1 MADGLAA
8 RHPISLERPRS
19 SSPSKAAR
27 KNGQGGEGGDVQ
39 TRSKAKFLFVLPGI
53 IWVLA
58 FTIYPLI
65 RSLFLSFTNT
75 RMGKTGSF
83 VGLQNYIRA
92 LGDYRFLNSVWV
104 TIFFVVCSV
113 VFTVGL
119 GLGLALIFNRP
130 IRGQRVFR
138 SLFTMPM
145 FTAPIALGYLGL
157 TIFHEDVGAVNTI
170 LRALGVANLPHWGS
184 VVWTARFAIVLVDV
198 WQWTPFC
205 FLVLLAGLSALPD
218 EIYEA
223 AVLDTSSWW
232 DTFRFITLPLLT
244 PVLFTVTMLRMVEAF
259 KMLDIPFS
267 MTNGGPGSSTQTM
280 SFYIYLTGLRNFN
293 QGYASAMAYFLL
305 IAMMIIAMIFFRRM
319 RQNFE

>member
-1 MADGLAA
+1 VGD
-8 RHPISLERPRS
+8 
-19 SSPSKAAR
+19 
-27 KNGQGGEGGDVQ
+27 EGGDVQ
-39 TRSKAKFLFVLPGI
+39 AKSNVKFLFVLPGI
-53 IWVLA
+53 LWVLA

-65 RSLFLSFTNT
+65 RSLYLSFTNT
-75 RMGKTGSF
+75 KMGVTRGF
-83 VGLQNYIRA
+83 VGLENYIRA
-92 LGDYRFLNSVWV
+92 LGDYRFVNSVWV
-104 TIFFVVCSV
+104 TLFFVVCSV
-113 VFTVGL
+113 VLTVGL
-119 GLGLALIFNRP
+119 GLGLALLFNRP

-138 SLFTMPM
+138 SLFTLPM

-170 LRALGVANLPHWGS
+170 LRALGVVNLPRWGS
-184 VVWTARFAIVLVDV
+184 DVWTARFAIVLVDV

-205 FLVLLAGLSALPD
+205 FLVLLAGLSTLPD

-223 AVLDTSSWW
+223 AALDTSSGW
-232 DTFRFITLPLLT
+232 DTFRFITLPLIM
-244 PVLFTVTMLRMVEAF
+244 PVLFTVIMLRMVEAF

-305 IAMMIIAMIFFRRM
+305 IAMLIIASIFFRRM

>member
-1 MADGLAA
+1 MPA
-8 RHPISLERPRS
+8 
-19 SSPSKAAR
+19 
-27 KNGQGGEGGDVQ
+27 
-39 TRSKAKFLFVLPGI
+39 RSKVKFLFVLPGI
-53 IWVLA
+53 LWVLA

-65 RSLFLSFTNT
+65 RSLTLSFTNA
-75 RMGKTGSF
+75 RMGRTGQF

-92 LGDYRFLNSVWV
+92 VGDYRFQNSVAV
-104 TIFFVVCSV
+104 TVFFVICSV
-113 VFTVGL
+113 VLTVGI
-119 GLGLALIFNRP
+119 GLGLALLFNRP
-130 IRGQRVFR
+130 MRGQRVFR

-170 LRALGVANLPHWGS
+170 LRALGVADLPRWGS
-184 VVWTARFAIVLVDV
+184 EIWTARAAIVLVDV

-205 FLVLLAGLSALPD
+205 FLVLLAGLSALP
-218 EIYEA
+218 EEVYEA
-223 AVLDTSSWW
+223 AVLDTSSGW
-232 DTFRFITLPLLT
+232 DIFRFVTLPLLT
-244 PVLFTVTMLRMVEAF
+244 PVLFTVIMLRLVEAF

-267 MTNGGPGSSTQTM
+267 LTNGGPGAATQTM

-319 RQNFE
+319 RQNFD

>member
-1 MADGLAA
+1 
-8 RHPISLERPRS
+8 
-19 SSPSKAAR
+19 
-27 KNGQGGEGGDVQ
+27 VQ
-39 TRSKAKFLFVLPGI
+39 TKGNVKFLFVLPGI

-75 RMGKTGSF
+75 RMGVTKGF
-83 VGLQNYIRA
+83 VGLDNYIRA
-92 LGDYRFLNSVWV
+92 LGDYRFINSVWV
-104 TIFFVVCSV
+104 TLFFVACSV
-113 VFTVGL
+113 VLTVGL

-138 SLFTMPM
+138 SLFTLPM

-170 LRALGVANLPHWGS
+170 LRALGVDDLPRWGS
-184 VVWTARFAIVLVDV
+184 AVWTARAAIVLVDV

-205 FLVLLAGLSALPD
+205 FLVLLAGLSALPE

-223 AVLDTSSWW
+223 AVLDTRSGW
-232 DTFRFITLPLLT
+232 DIFRFITLPLLS
-244 PVLFTVTMLRMVEAF
+244 PVLFTVIMLRMVEAY

-305 IAMMIIAMIFFRRM
+305 IAMMIVATIFFRRM

>member
-1 MADGLAA
+1 
-8 RHPISLERPRS
+8 
-19 SSPSKAAR
+19 
-27 KNGQGGEGGDVQ
+27 VQ
-39 TRSKAKFLFVLPGI
+39 AKSRAKFLFVLPGI
-53 IWVLA
+53 LWVLA

-75 RMGKTGSF
+75 RMGKTGEF
-83 VGLQNYIRA
+83 VGLHNYIRA
-92 LGDYRFLNSVWV
+92 LGDYRFVNSVWV
-104 TIFFVVCSV
+104 TVFFVVCSV
-113 VFTVGL
+113 VLTVGL

-138 SLFTMPM
+138 SLFTLPM

-170 LRALGVANLPHWGS
+170 LRALGVANLPAWGS
-184 VVWTARFAIVLVDV
+184 DVWTARMAIVLVDV

-205 FLVLLAGLSALPD
+205 FLVLLAGLSALPE

-223 AVLDTSSWW
+223 AVLDTSSGW